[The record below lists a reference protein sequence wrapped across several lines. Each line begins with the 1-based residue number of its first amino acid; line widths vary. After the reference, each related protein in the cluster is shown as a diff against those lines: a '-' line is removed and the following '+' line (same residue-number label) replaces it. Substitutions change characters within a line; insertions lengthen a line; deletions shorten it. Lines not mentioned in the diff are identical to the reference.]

1 MEEALVGLIAVSVGA
16 INPAAAAAASSSCC
30 SFNVLFLG
38 ADPGFVPPTSLAISM
53 MLPSLLFLRCP
64 FHDDDLL
71 LLIFFR
77 INVDFL

>member
-1 MEEALVGLIAVSVGA
+1 MEEALLGLIAISIGA
-16 INPAAAAAASSSCC
+16 INPAAAASSSCC
-30 SFNVLFLG
+30 SFDVFLG

-53 MLPSLLFLRCP
+53 MLPSLAFLRCP

-71 LLIFFR
+71 LLILFR